1 MADGAE
7 RGARRDEIA
16 AVARR
21 EAHAERSGHA
31 AARVRRATAAE
42 GDHDAA
48 VARIERLA
56 DELARAEGRR
66 VGSGEAG
73 QPVLQARSLRELH
86 IGRVA
91 RAQIARAHGLAA
103 GAGRA
108 VHHEG
113 AADGV
118 ADDVERALAAVGG
131 RDGRHLRVRHDVE
144 RRLLHDGA
152 ETGGGKAPLE
162 GVGNQQ
168 NFHDQVP

>member
-1 MADGAE
+1 M
-7 RGARRDEIA
+7 
-16 AVARR
+16 
-21 EAHAERSGHA
+21 
-31 AARVRRATAAE
+31 
-42 GDHDAA
+42 
-48 VARIERLA
+48 ARIERLA

-66 VGSGEAG
+66 VGGGEAG

-103 GAGRA
+103 GAGHA

-131 RDGRHLRVRHDVE
+131 RDGRHL
-144 RRLLHDGA
+144 
-152 ETGGGKAPLE
+152 E